1 VVVAK
6 AAAVTRALHLVWV
19 GGVPCLRGG
28 LRLSAQAL
36 EGVPLRQGD
45 TQPCPVADADGHG
58 GVVGADTDAGAVEVL
73 NGADGADCLGGLG
86 CGDALGAALVRAGG
100 VNCVHGSDA
109 TPDRLRCQLGSRSE
123 LCNHRDMQT
132 DEPDEMDRRLS
143 RARKRY
149 DDAHGSLLAAVR
161 EALAEGRRP
170 SRIARHV
177 GWSREYIAKIRDG
190 KTGRRTP

>member
-1 VVVAK
+1 
-6 AAAVTRALHLVWV
+6 
-19 GGVPCLRGG
+19 
-28 LRLSAQAL
+28 
-36 EGVPLRQGD
+36 
-45 TQPCPVADADGHG
+45 
-58 GVVGADTDAGAVEVL
+58 
-73 NGADGADCLGGLG
+73 
-86 CGDALGAALVRAGG
+86 
-100 VNCVHGSDA
+100 
-109 TPDRLRCQLGSRSE
+109 
-123 LCNHRDMQT
+123 MQT